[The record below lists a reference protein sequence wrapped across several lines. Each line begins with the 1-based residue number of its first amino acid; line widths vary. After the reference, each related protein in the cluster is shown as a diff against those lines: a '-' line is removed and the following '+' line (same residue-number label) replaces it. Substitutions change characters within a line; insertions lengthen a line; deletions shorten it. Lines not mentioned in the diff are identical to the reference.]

1 MAYLL
6 DTNIISELQ
15 KGARAH
21 PSVQGWF
28 AQTPYEALF
37 LSVLVIGELQQGIAR
52 LRRRDTTQANRL
64 AEKLQSLESSFQDR
78 ILPITTPIARRW
90 ADNNVPDPLPLIDG
104 LLAATAQEH
113 GLILV
118 TRNVRDVAPSGVATL
133 NPFEQTAYTPRLP
146 SWRQAFM
153 PPPLSEEMP
162 DRDLPE
168 TCARPRSA
176 SFLKPRPRPCIGRSP
191 SCSVFVARCLA
202 LSARPFPPAI

>member
-1 MAYLL
+1 MTYLL

-64 AEKLQSLESSFQDR
+64 AEKLQGLESSFQDR

-133 NPFEQTAYTPRLP
+133 NPFEQTA
-146 SWRQAFM
+146 
-153 PPPLSEEMP
+153 
-162 DRDLPE
+162 
-168 TCARPRSA
+168 
-176 SFLKPRPRPCIGRSP
+176 
-191 SCSVFVARCLA
+191 
-202 LSARPFPPAI
+202 

>member
-1 MAYLL
+1 M
-6 DTNIISELQ
+6 
-15 KGARAH
+15 
-21 PSVQGWF
+21 QGWF

-133 NPFEQTAYTPRLP
+133 NPFEQTA
-146 SWRQAFM
+146 
-153 PPPLSEEMP
+153 
-162 DRDLPE
+162 
-168 TCARPRSA
+168 
-176 SFLKPRPRPCIGRSP
+176 
-191 SCSVFVARCLA
+191 
-202 LSARPFPPAI
+202 